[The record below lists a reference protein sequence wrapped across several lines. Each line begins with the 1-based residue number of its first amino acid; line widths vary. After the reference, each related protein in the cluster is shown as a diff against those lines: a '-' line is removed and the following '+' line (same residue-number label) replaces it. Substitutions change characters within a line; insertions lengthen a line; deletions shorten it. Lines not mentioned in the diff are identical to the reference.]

1 MKWILLQQGG
11 SRVLI
16 KHLLHSPAN
25 IWIEGFKVLQKKILE
40 ITTQLQYMKTLFIF
54 SMAADVV
61 GQLSLWSRNARDTAA
76 YHMSNH
82 RC

>member
-16 KHLLHSPAN
+16 MRLLHPPAN
-25 IWIEGFKVLQKKILE
+25 IRIEGFKVLQKNILE
-40 ITTQLQYMKTLFIF
+40 ISTQLRYMKTLFIF
-54 SMAADVV
+54 PTAADVV
-61 GQLSLWSRNARDTAA
+61 GQLSLWSHNARDTAA